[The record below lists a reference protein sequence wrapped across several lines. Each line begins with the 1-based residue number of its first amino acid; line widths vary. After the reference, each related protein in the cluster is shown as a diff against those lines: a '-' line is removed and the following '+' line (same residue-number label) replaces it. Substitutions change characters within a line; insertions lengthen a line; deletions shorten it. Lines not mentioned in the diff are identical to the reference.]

1 MVRWRRKFVLAG
13 HTIQLAYYYSLQI
26 DCTPN
31 PIPEIVVVKRPALG
45 RVRIDKASLYPTY
58 GAGNV
63 RSACNTKRTPTR
75 QISYT
80 ASPDHKGDDEVAIE
94 IYWHSGRKDGVTS
107 SFTFSDNDE
116 SPKKSAGRIRGYPV
130 AAQPER
136 FGIRRKRQSSRR

>member
-1 MVRWRRKFVLAG
+1 MPSVVHVGRLAPLRSLPLAVLVYMAACAPGIAQIETKRAKFVLAG

-63 RSACNTKRTPTR
+63 RSVCNAKRTPTR

-94 IYWHSGRKDGVTS
+94 IYWHSGRKDGVT
-107 SFTFSDNDE
+107 FV
-116 SPKKSAGRIRGYPV
+116 IHV
-130 AAQPER
+130 Q
-136 FGIRRKRQSSRR
+136 